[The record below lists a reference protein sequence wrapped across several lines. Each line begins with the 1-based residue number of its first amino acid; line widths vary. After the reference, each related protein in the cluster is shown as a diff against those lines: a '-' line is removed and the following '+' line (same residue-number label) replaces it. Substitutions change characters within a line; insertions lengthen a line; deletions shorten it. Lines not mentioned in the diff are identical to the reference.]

1 MIILF
6 RFCNGGELFDRINED
21 GWLTEKLVAKIM
33 KNIFMA
39 VAYCHSQ
46 SIMHRDLKP
55 ENILLE
61 FHSNNDRDN
70 FSIKLIDFGTA
81 VMFKPRQK
89 FNEKIGTPYYI
100 APEILKKK
108 YDEKCD
114 LWSCGV
120 IMYILLTGEPPF
132 NGDSDKEILKR
143 VEEGFYNMNNEAFKY
158 ISDDAKNLIKNLLTY
173 DPLKRPTAIQALE
186 TKWIKDLAPNS
197 KLNENEASKI
207 LSRLKSFRA
216 DQKLQEA
223 TLAFIV
229 NQLIS
234 KEETNELKKVF
245 MELDVNNDGKLSLE
259 EIAQGYKK
267 IYGSSSAE
275 DDARRIFE
283 LVDADHNGYI
293 GYEEFIRA
301 TVDRNK
307 VLTDQKLESAF
318 RLFDKNGDGFISAI
332 EIKEV
337 LGKDSKL
344 NDDIWKSIVKE
355 VDING
360 DGEISLEEF
369 KSMMQKII
377 GQS

>member
-1 MIILF
+1 M
-6 RFCNGGELFDRINED
+6 
-21 GWLTEKLVAKIM
+21 TEKLAAKIM
-33 KNIFMA
+33 KNVLMA

-46 SIMHRDLKP
+46 NIMHRDLKP

-61 FHSNNDRDN
+61 FHSSNDKEN

-81 VMFKPRQK
+81 VMYKSKQK
-89 FNEKIGTPYYI
+89 LSEKTGTPYYI

-132 NGDSDKEILKR
+132 NGGNDREILKS
-143 VEEGFYNMNNEAFKY
+143 VELGIYDMNHEAFKY
-158 ISDDAKNLIKNLLTY
+158 ISDDAKQLIKKLLTY
-173 DPLKRPTAIQALE
+173 DPVKRPTAIEALE

-197 KLNENEASKI
+197 KLNEQEASKI
-207 LSRLKSFRA
+207 LSRLKTFRA

-234 KEETNELKKVF
+234 KEETSELKKVF

-267 IYGSSSAE
+267 IYGSQTAE
-275 DDARRIFE
+275 EDARLIFE
-283 LVDADHNGYI
+283 SVDADHNGYI

-307 VLTDQKLESAF
+307 ILTDQKLESAF

-344 NDDIWKSIVKE
+344 NDDIWQSIVKE

>member
-1 MIILF
+1 
-6 RFCNGGELFDRINED
+6 
-21 GWLTEKLVAKIM
+21 
-33 KNIFMA
+33 MA

-61 FHSNNDRDN
+61 FNSANDKQN
-70 FSIKLIDFGTA
+70 FSIKLIDFGTS
-81 VMFKPRQK
+81 VIFKPKQK
-89 FNEKIGTPYYI
+89 MSEKTGTPYYI
-100 APEILKKK
+100 APEILRKR

-120 IMYILLTGEPPF
+120 ILYILLTGEPPF
-132 NGDSDKEILKR
+132 NGNNDKEILKS
-143 VEEGFYNMNNEAFKY
+143 VEIGIYDERHEAFKY
-158 ISDDAKNLIKNLLTY
+158 ISEDGRILIKNLLTV
-173 DPLKRPTAIQALE
+173 DPTKRLSAIEALE

-197 KLNENEASKI
+197 KLNEQEASKI
-207 LSRLKSFRA
+207 LSRLKTFRA

-267 IYGSSSAE
+267 IYGSKTPE
-275 DDARRIFE
+275 YDAKLIFE
-283 LVDADHNGYI
+283 SVDADHNGYI

-307 VLTDQKLESAF
+307 ILTDQKLESAF
-318 RLFDKNGDGFISAI
+318 RLFDKNGDGFISAV

-337 LGKDSKL
+337 LGKDTKL
-344 NDDIWKSIVKE
+344 NDEIWKSIVKE
-355 VDING
+355 VDVNG

-369 KSMMQKII
+369 KTMMQKII
-377 GQS
+377 NES